1 MDEITIIMTVAEWKS
16 TIDTANDLTK
26 KVKTLMSQNSC
37 PLDEGDRYF
46 RMCSEPLSK
55 LVHIVDTLKARM
67 GTPELLIPQAEEF
80 LAEIKSVIPTLQEY
94 ISRYIVD
101 KNANR

>member
-1 MDEITIIMTVAEWKS
+1 MNEVAIIMTVAEWKG
-16 TIDTANDLTK
+16 TIDTATDLTE
-26 KVKTLMSQNSC
+26 KVKTLISQNCC

-67 GTPELLIPQAEEF
+67 GTPELLIPKAEE
-80 LAEIKSVIPTLQEY
+80 LVAEINSVIPTLQDY
-94 ISRYIVD
+94 ISQYVVD

>member
-1 MDEITIIMTVAEWKS
+1 MNEVAIIITVAEWKG
-16 TIDTANDLTK
+16 TIDTATELTEK
-26 KVKTLMSQNSC
+26 MKELMNQNCC

-67 GTPELLIPQAEEF
+67 GYPELLIPQAEE
-80 LAEIKSVIPTLQEY
+80 LILEINEVMPQLQSY
-94 ISRYIVD
+94 ISQYAVD